1 MATEIDPIPSPVSYK
16 GIGTALEAAGGNNEH
31 DLDHL
36 RKAVAAYR
44 KALETSK
51 KSTTMFY
58 MAVALERLG
67 ETNESEQILESMRR
81 SEAPASCLVDSWGYV
96 RWHTRNT
103 EAALLNL
110 HRGTRDMLKL
120 VRINL
125 SKLRQ
130 CFVWAFIHWLDQNQ
144 CRFCNCSTND
154 VVPSSRTVKILLFY
168 LIALKPLFIHLFSLR
183 MPLQGPRCCHATH

>member
-36 RKAVAAYR
+36 RKAVVAYR

-120 VRINL
+120 VRTNL

-130 CFVWAFIHWLDQNQ
+130 LFVWAFIHWLDQNQ

-154 VVPSSRTVKILLFY
+154 VVPSS
-168 LIALKPLFIHLFSLR
+168 LFIHLFSLR
-183 MPLQGPRCCHATH
+183 MPLQGSRCCHATH